1 MNTTFEWSHD
11 TASQLAQKYRP
22 CWLWR
27 EPPETVRQKK
37 QFLHQVVFCQVT
49 TTREAKAKESSFK
62 YWMRWYWSLSKWRLV
77 RTHTNLLELR
87 ARPGDPWDRA
97 IGEHLPF
104 WLGRVTGELTQGF
117 ARGAGLCVRLVR
129 LYFGVLTLGITGEK
143 ALRDIA
149 DECLKAGQR
158 DSGPR
163 DKPGS

>member
-1 MNTTFEWSHD
+1 MVTLPWYRLTTG
-11 TASQLAQKYRP
+11 
-22 CWLWR
+22 
-27 EPPETVRQKK
+27 PEIQTLLTMERTPWDCEAKETISPSSC
-37 QFLHQVVFCQVT
+37 FLSGHNHL
-49 TTREAKAKESSFK
+49 REAKAKESSFK
-62 YWMRWYWSLSKWRLV
+62 YWMRWYWSLSKWRLM
-77 RTHTNLLELR
+77 RTHTNLLALR